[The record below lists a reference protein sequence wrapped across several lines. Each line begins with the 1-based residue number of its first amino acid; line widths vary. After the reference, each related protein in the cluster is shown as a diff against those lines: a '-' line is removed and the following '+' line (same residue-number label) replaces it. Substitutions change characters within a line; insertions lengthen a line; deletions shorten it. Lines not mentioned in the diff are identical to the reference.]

1 MVGTLLRNTLAS
13 LGCIIPFSIFYFWRE
28 QHRDVQQMKMSIIIC
43 AKQSDM
49 KQSFLNISICFTQ
62 WKKLNFSTV

>member
-13 LGCIIPFSIFYFWRE
+13 LGCIIPFSIFFWRE
-28 QHRDVQQMKMSIIIC
+28 QHRDVQQKMSIIIC

-49 KQSFLNISICFTQ
+49 NMKQSFLNSSIRFTHSGP
-62 WKKLNFSTV
+62 N